1 MARQPSSWEDRLEV
15 ENGKIVRIV
24 QAVYDRANRPYSEID
39 VYKETEDGEYFVRN
53 LYSSM
58 YGGYC
63 VAFPGYP
70 KNESYWA
77 YDAAIVEEPDEWEQI
92 DKPRSVGLGW
102 STEVFPE
109 DKNRVVM
116 YHYDF
121 KYLMNKYELKSKS
134 ELMEKLRMWKKHPE
148 IELMLAAGYER
159 LAMNGNLYRMK
170 NENRK
175 KIMKFCRE
183 NPDCNDFTLLEIQQC
198 IKASNLEDMKNY
210 IKHFSKWERENDY
223 TMEDFKYMAKK
234 KLLSGA
240 GKNLYYDYK
249 RLLRNSP
256 HDENSDYWKYP
267 ANLEKCH
274 AKLVAEDQRR
284 RELENKK
291 EREKEARK
299 YSLKTCDFQKV
310 VKRYQKYNGEVDGYQ
325 IYFSNDYNDWCKQ
338 ADALHQCIVAAH
350 YMSKVASKQCL
361 IAFIRKD
368 GEPVATVEIKPG
380 KQLGQFYAN
389 ELDRDNCLPSE
400 EVKNVFNKW
409 FENVKIRRV
418 I

>member
-1 MARQPSSWEDRLEV
+1 MPKMPTDWIGRLVV

-24 QAVYDRANRPYSEID
+24 KAVYDRANRPYSEID
-39 VYKETEDGEYFVRN
+39 VYKETEDGEFFVRN
-53 LYSSM
+53 LYTSM
-58 YGGYC
+58 YAGYC
-63 VAFPGYP
+63 VAFPGY
-70 KNESYWA
+70 KRNESRGWY
-77 YDAAIVEEPDEWEQI
+77 YDPTIVEEPDEWKQI
-92 DKPRSVGLGW
+92 DKPLHL
-102 STEVFPE
+102 TVFDYVSPA
-109 DKNRVVM
+109 DKNLVVL

-121 KYLMNKYELKSKS
+121 KYLMNKYELRLKA

-148 IELMLAAGYER
+148 IELMLAAGFER

-170 NENRK
+170 KENRK
-175 KIMKFCRE
+175 KIMNFCRN

-234 KLLSGA
+234 KLLNGA

-256 HDENSDYWKYP
+256 HDEDSDYWKYP
-267 ANLEKCH
+267 ANLEKRH
-274 AKLVAEDQRR
+274 AKLVAEEQRR
-284 RELENKK
+284 RELEDKK
-291 EREKEARK
+291 KREKEAKK
-299 YSLKTCDFQKV
+299 YSLKTCNFQKV
-310 VKRYQKYNGEVDGYQ
+310 VKRYQKYNAEVDGYQ

-338 ADALHQCIVAAH
+338 ADTLHQCIVAAK
-350 YMSKVASKQCL
+350 YMDSVANKRCL

-368 GEPVATVEIKPG
+368 GEPIATAEIKPG
-380 KQLGQFYAN
+380 KELGQFYAN
-389 ELDRDNCLPSE
+389 ELDRDNCLPTE
-400 EVKNVFNKW
+400 EVRAVFSKW
-409 FENVKIRRV
+409 LENVKIGKV